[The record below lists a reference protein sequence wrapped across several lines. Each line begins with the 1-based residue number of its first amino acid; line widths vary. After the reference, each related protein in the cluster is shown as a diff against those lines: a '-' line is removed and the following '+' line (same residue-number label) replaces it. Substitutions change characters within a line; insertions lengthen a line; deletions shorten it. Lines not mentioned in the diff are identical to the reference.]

1 MQTLDDMLGRR
12 LLSPEQHAE
21 IRHWIA
27 QARTPDAIMAMPPHL
42 WRALALASMLMG
54 IDADITQDPL
64 LGGFNA

>member
-12 LLSPEQHAE
+12 LLSREQHSE
-21 IRHWIA
+21 IRSWIA
-27 QARTPDAIMAMPPHL
+27 QAKTPDAIMEMPPRL

-54 IDADITQDPL
+54 FDAEVTQDPP